1 VVRELQQQKGENWNV
16 RIGIH
21 TGKLCAG
28 LLGRNKFIYDVFGDT
43 VNLASRLADA
53 AEVDHVNVSEDVKN
67 MCNGR
72 ESFYFRGE
80 VSLKGKGVQ
89 RCYYLSTHG
98 TDSLSS
104 MGEAASQLAVYS
116 NDPAQEECS
125 QLETLPTNTL
135 ALPLEPTGFT
145 ARTTSH
151 ISMSTTIFHASTSL
165 GQPSHVQSDICGLSL
180 GQR

>member
-1 VVRELQQQKGENWNV
+1 
-16 RIGIH
+16 
-21 TGKLCAG
+21 
-28 LLGRNKFIYDVFGDT
+28 
-43 VNLASRLADA
+43 
-53 AEVDHVNVSEDVKN
+53 

-98 TDSLSS
+98 NDSLSS
-104 MGEAASQLAVYS
+104 MGEAASQLAVYSNDPAQEECSQLAVYS